1 MNNITKKLLALG
13 LCAALGVG
21 HVCAAS
27 LPKSERNAAR
37 ESQTATRTVS
47 AAAEKEASRDEAVY
61 VLAGADGSVQKII
74 VSDWLSSA
82 LGGELSGDATVVDA
96 QGNDIY
102 TQEDVQ
108 KELPVDMTISY
119 KLDGKT
125 VTPEKLA
132 GKSGKVT
139 IRFDYENRQYEMVEI
154 DGKQEKIYVPFAML
168 TGMML
173 DNDCFSNVEV
183 SNGKLVNDGNHTIV
197 VGLAFPGLQENLGV
211 DRDKLDIPDYVEIS
225 ADVTD
230 FSFGMTITVATNEL
244 FNEVD
249 GDKLDDVEGETG
261 SLNELTDA
269 MDQLMDGSSALYD
282 GLCTLLEK
290 SDDLVDGVNQL
301 ADGAKTLSDGAAS
314 VDDGAGQ
321 IKSGLAELSS
331 GLDTLSA
338 NSSSLNGGAAQ
349 VFNTLL
355 ATATTQIR
363 AAGLEVADLT
373 IGNYAD
379 VLNALIDSLDETKV
393 YNQALAQ
400 VTAAVEKNRETVVA
414 GVTAAVQENV
424 KTQVTAAVQEQVTS
438 QVTAAVQAQVT
449 AAVISE
455 ATGGSITTVDEYNAA
470 VEAGLVDED
479 TQAAVS
485 TAIEEQM
492 AFETV
497 QGQIA
502 AAVTEQMGS
511 DNIQTNIESN
521 TATQMESDEVAALI
535 EQNTEAKIQELISE
549 NMASEE
555 VQSKLTAA
563 SEGAKTIIAL
573 KKSLDSYNAFY
584 LGLQEYTAGVDTAAT
599 GAGTLYSGAGTL
611 KDGTAQLKSGAST
624 LYDGVLTLK
633 DSMPALVEG
642 VTELRDGSMELSDG
656 LKEFN
661 EKGIQK
667 IVDLID
673 GDLESIVDR
682 IQATIDVSKNYQ
694 SFSDSASDIAGQ
706 VNFIYRTEEIGE
718 D

>member
-21 HVCAAS
+21 HVLAAGV
-27 LPKSERNAAR
+27 PQSERRVVRA
-37 ESQTATRTVS
+37 SQTATQTTQTTTTR
-47 AAAEKEASRDEAVY
+47 EAGKDEAVY

-74 VSDWLSSA
+74 VSDWLSNA

-119 KLDGKT
+119 KLNGQT
-125 VTPEKLA
+125 VTPDDLA

-154 DGKQEKIYVPFAML
+154 NGKQEKIYVPFAML

-290 SDDLVDGVNQL
+290 SDELVDGVNQL
-301 ADGAKTLSDGAAS
+301 AEGTKTLRDGAVS
-314 VDDGAGQ
+314 VDDGAAQ
-321 IKSGLAELSS
+321 LKSGAAELSS

-338 NSSSLNGGAAQ
+338 GSSSLNAGATQ

-363 AAGLEVADLT
+363 AAGVEVTDLT
-373 IGNYAD
+373 ISNYAD
-379 VLNALIDSLDETKV
+379 VLTTLINSLDKENVYAGVLAKV
-393 YNQALAQ
+393 TAGVEENRTTIEAKVKEQALTSVTDAVTAQ
-400 VTAAVEKNRETVVA
+400 VQATVTEAVV
-414 GVTAAVQENV
+414 
-424 KTQVTAAVQEQVTS
+424 
-438 QVTAAVQAQVT
+438 
-449 AAVISE
+449 SE
-455 ATGGSITTVDEYNAA
+455 ATGLYVEDYNAA
-470 VEAGLVDED
+470 VEAGQISEEQQGNI
-479 TQAAVS
+479 TA
-485 TAIEEQM
+485 AIEEQM
-492 AFETV
+492 AGDNVKQQIDAAVET
-497 QGQIA
+497 QIA
-502 AAVTEQMGS
+502 ALVEQAVQKQIT
-511 DNIQTNIESN
+511 DT
-521 TATQMESDEVAALI
+521 
-535 EQNTEAKIQELISE
+535 
-549 NMASEE
+549 MASAD
-555 VQSKLTAA
+555 VQAQLAAAYASADTGVETLTTL
-563 SEGAKTIIAL
+563 KT
-573 KKSLDSYNAFY
+573 SLDSYNTFY
-584 LGLQEYTAGVDTAAT
+584 QGLQQYTSGVDKAASGASTLSSGAAT
-599 GAGTLYSGAGTL
+599 LKSGTE
-611 KDGTAQLKSGAST
+611 QLKSGAAT

-633 DSMPALVEG
+633 NNMPSLIDG
-642 VTELRDGSMELSDG
+642 VTQLRDGSMELSDG

-661 EKGIQK
+661 EQGIQK
-667 IVDLID
+667 IVELVD
-673 GDLESIVDR
+673 GDLEGIVDR
-682 IQATIDVSKNYQ
+682 IQATIDVSKSYH

-706 VNFIYRTEEIGE
+706 VNFIYRTEEIG

>member
-21 HVCAAS
+21 HVWAAS
-27 LPKSERNAAR
+27 VPQSERRVVR
-37 ESQTATRTVS
+37 ESQTATQTTQTTTT
-47 AAAEKEASRDEAVY
+47 KEASKDEAVY

-74 VSDWLSSA
+74 VSDWLSNA

-96 QGNDIY
+96 QGNDVY

-119 KLDGKT
+119 KLNGQT
-125 VTPEKLA
+125 VTPDDLA

-154 DGKQEKIYVPFAML
+154 NGKQEKIYVPFAML

-290 SDDLVDGVNQL
+290 SDELVDGVNQL
-301 ADGAKTLSDGAAS
+301 AEGAKTLRDGAVS
-314 VDDGAGQ
+314 VDDGAAQ
-321 IKSGLAELSS
+321 LKSGAAELSS

-338 NSSSLNGGAAQ
+338 SSSSLNAGATQ

-355 ATATTQIR
+355 ATATSQIR
-363 AAGLEVADLT
+363 AAGLEVTDLT

-379 VLNALIDSLDETKV
+379 VLTALINSLDKENVYAGVLAKV
-393 YNQALAQ
+393 TAGVEENRATIEAKVKEQALASVTDAVTVQ
-400 VTAAVEKNRETVVA
+400 VQATVTAQVIPSVLDGMTAEEYNEKLEAGEITDEQKQTVEAAIATQMASDDVKAQIDAAVETQIAALVEQ
-414 GVTAAVQENV
+414 AVQ
-424 KTQVTAAVQEQVTS
+424 KQITDTMASAD
-438 QVTAAVQAQVT
+438 VQAQ
-449 AAVISE
+449 
-455 ATGGSITTVDEYNAA
+455 
-470 VEAGLVDED
+470 L
-479 TQAAVS
+479 
-485 TAIEEQM
+485 
-492 AFETV
+492 
-497 QGQIA
+497 A
-502 AAVTEQMGS
+502 AAY
-511 DNIQTNIESN
+511 
-521 TATQMESDEVAALI
+521 
-535 EQNTEAKIQELISE
+535 
-549 NMASEE
+549 ASADTGVET
-555 VQSKLTAA
+555 LTTL
-563 SEGAKTIIAL
+563 KT
-573 KKSLDSYNAFY
+573 SLDSYNTFY
-584 LGLQEYTAGVDTAAT
+584 QGLQQYTAGVDKAASGASTLSSGAAT
-599 GAGTLYSGAGTL
+599 LKSGTE
-611 KDGTAQLKSGAST
+611 QLKSGAAT

-633 DSMPALVEG
+633 DSMPSLVEG

-667 IVDLID
+667 IVELID
-673 GDLESIVDR
+673 GDLEGIVDR
-682 IQATIDVSKNYQ
+682 IQATIDVSKSYH

-706 VNFIYRTEEIGE
+706 VNFIYRTEEIE